1 MSCNKV
7 KNALAVMFAA
17 VILIF
22 CLTLAGCRSA
32 GAQIMFSGSDAS
44 DKPLRL
50 HILAASDS
58 VYDQGVKLAVRN
70 QVVDYLEN
78 VVAYC
83 DTKEEAM
90 IAIEDR
96 LPLIEQLCNSCLKH
110 NGVAYHA
117 TAVLETSD
125 FPAISYN
132 GDVYAAGDYD
142 ALRIV
147 LGEGTGHNWWC
158 VLFPPLCFV
167 DLATAVDEDAV
178 VAAIAEVDQDNADG
192 EKSYEISWKFTEF
205 FRTRQ

>member
-1 MSCNKV
+1 MPSNKA
-7 KNALAVMFAA
+7 KNVLAVTITVA
-17 VILIF
+17 ILIS
-22 CLTLAGCRSA
+22 CLTLAGGRSV
-32 GAQIMFSGSDAS
+32 GAQILFSGSDAS
-44 DKPLRL
+44 EKPLRL

-58 VYDQGVKLAVRN
+58 VYDQSVKLAVRD

-78 VVAYC
+78 VVADC

-90 IAIEDR
+90 IAIGDR

-110 NGVAYHA
+110 NGVQYSA

-125 FPAISYN
+125 FPAISYH
-132 GDVYAAGDYD
+132 GEIYAAGDYD

-147 LGEGTGHNWWC
+147 LGEGDGHNWWC